1 MKKIVVL
8 GAGYVGLSISALLS
22 RKHEVIISD
31 INDHKVEKI
40 NNRISPIEDVK
51 ITEFFENERLHLK
64 AVTNPK
70 EHYKHADFIVI
81 ATPTNY
87 DPAKDYFDCS
97 SVESVLKD
105 IKEHTD
111 EEHMPTIVIKSTI
124 PMGFTEAMID
134 KFDLKTLIFSP
145 EFLREGKA
153 LEDNL
158 YPSRVVVGT
167 DVNHVRAENFASM
180 MVEAALKEDVPVLIT
195 GIEEA
200 EAIKLFANTYLAMR
214 VAFMNEL
221 DSFAESHGL
230 ETGDIIKGISLDPRI
245 GDYYNNPSFGYGG
258 YCLPKDT
265 KQLLANFKGVP
276 QSLMAAIVESNK
288 VRKDFITEQV
298 LMKSKTRAKKEVP
311 VIGVFRLTMKSGS
324 DNFRESAIKDILEN
338 LKKQQAEILIYEPT
352 LVDET
357 SYEGYNLENDLVA
370 FKEKADLIIANR
382 VEDDLK
388 DVEDKVYTRDVFKR
402 D

>member
-134 KFDLKTLIFSP
+134 KFGLKTLIFSP

-357 SYEGYNLENDLVA
+357 SYEGYNLENDIVA